1 MKKLAKGMLTATSL
15 LFGAVTAQALE
26 VGQSAPL
33 FTADSNRGEI
43 SLAEVLEEKNAV
55 LAFYFADFTPV

>member
-15 LFGAVTAQALE
+15 LFTAVTAQALE

-33 FTADSNRGEI
+33 FSAESNRGEI
-43 SLAEVLEEKNAV
+43 NLAEVLEEKIAV